1 MAINVGNLVVEMSA
15 NVARLQADMNQARQ
29 AVERGAA
36 GIASAATAARNALGA
51 LGVGLSAAAFASSIK
66 STVDFADHL
75 NDLSQQLGISVKGL
89 ASWKLAADQSGTN
102 LESIARAVKT
112 LSTQMVDQSA
122 KFKAAG
128 ITATDANG
136 ALIQLA
142 DVFARLPD
150 GMQKTNLAVSLFGK
164 AGLEMIPMLNQGSA
178 GLAAVQEKARLYGE
192 RLAILAPEADKFN
205 DLLAELNLQASATG
219 TNIATHLI
227 PAVNKFL
234 ETLNKVGLSGSI
246 SATLDRAIVGGNV
259 QSRIQ
264 ELQVALTEREK
275 ARATPG
281 SMTGGGVLGAL
292 AGISDE
298 GLRARI
304 AGLKELAAQE
314 ALAGHA
320 ASYSNEGRR
329 SSATE
334 MKSAAESARI
344 LSSGIKGVATSG
356 REMIDSLTKAN
367 GDAYIKFFTDMGKAE
382 DDALFGAQE
391 LSKAQ
396 QSFLAIQDTPL
407 WQSMPEHMKA
417 WVIEQYRAVRANEE
431 LAEAEKERAKW
442 EKELDD
448 YRVKATADA
457 AAEAEDLL
465 AKAKAAEEENARIGL
480 TAEQLGVLT
489 AKRYDEQIALKRIAL
504 DQAKATEG
512 REGEA
517 YALEQQIVAL
527 ERLKNA
533 EVTRPKLQA
542 QADAW
547 QNFARD
553 IESSLTDALMRSFES
568 GESFGKTFA
577 KTLQNTLKTMVLK
590 FAVQMSVGGIMNA
603 VGLGAYSSAAG
614 GASLFGSAGNL
625 VSTGAGLYQGYAG
638 LTTGGGTGLWGQAGN
653 WLGGQLG
660 TYGTAGAANSVGA
673 LNYVNT
679 MDSGATMVAANG
691 TSSTAGALGG
701 AATALGWMAAAYLA
715 LEYLDSKEGGV
726 KTEGDSFATL
736 TGSGATRGTS
746 WVDGSP
752 WYALGANKPQMFN
765 LGAGVNEGDPLLTD
779 VPGSE
784 PMNDIIAGMLEPWTA
799 GVRKMLADL
808 GGDATGMMFG
818 LGFNTDPA
826 GSAPDNVSAGVA
838 DAAGNEV
845 YRTTHDV
852 DRGTSS
858 AALSLELQRMMLAAV
873 KAGDVQALYKD
884 IVGSI
889 DLATAST
896 EQLTQV
902 MTSLAAAQQ
911 LQTALVKLNAGFED
925 HLTKS
930 MIDAAGGLDALA
942 ASASA
947 YYDAYFTEAEKQA
960 AAMASMT
967 KTFSDLGLVMPTT
980 RAGFR
985 ALVEGLDVTT
995 EAGQKTFLSLMGL
1008 APAFAEVTA
1017 AAEGLGG
1024 TLLDAVESA
1033 LEGVERAV
1041 AAERDRLQTQ
1051 YDAALASFDSRIAAV
1066 NDHVAA
1072 LSDLVATLRGGIS
1085 GINVTLGVTLAQRR
1099 AAQAEIISG
1108 AAIARAGGGLPG
1120 NQALS
1125 AALETFGQDA
1135 TGLYASR
1142 TDYLRDQ
1149 AQTLAALT
1157 GLADLTGGQ
1166 LSIEQRMLDE
1176 LQDSRQS
1183 TESAYRR
1190 ELAVLDAQ
1198 LAEAQNSVD
1207 VLKGIDTSVLSVAA
1221 AIEKLNAALRG
1232 GTTTSGGVS
1241 IAGAVADAGGA
1252 SSGAVGTLGGFM
1264 AQYGGSNFGAMAL
1277 RPDIAGLDPNAAG
1290 HWGWGT
1296 SPDGSQYWTW
1306 ILDDVPAFASGG
1318 LHAGGLR
1325 IVGENGPELEATGPA
1340 RYFNG
1345 AQMRSLMTG
1354 GDVAGELRALRTE
1367 LAALR
1372 ESNSAEGQA
1381 IAAAT
1386 GKMAR
1391 LLDRVMPDGDALAV
1405 RTAT

>member
-1 MAINVGNLVVEMSA
+1 MSINVGSLVVEMSA
-15 NVARLQADMNQARQ
+15 NVARLQADMNQARS

-51 LGVGLSAAAFASSIK
+51 LGVGLSAVAFAGAMRGTI
-66 STVDFADHL
+66 DFADHI

-164 AGLEMIPMLNQGSA
+164 AGLEMIPMLNQGSE

-192 RLAILAPEADKFN
+192 RLAILAPEADKLN
-205 DLLAELNLQASATG
+205 DLMAELKLQSEATG
-219 TNIATHLI
+219 ASIATYLV

-246 SATLDRAIVGGNV
+246 SATLDRAIVDGP
-259 QSRIQ
+259 IQ
-264 ELQVALTEREK
+264 ERIKELEAELAAREK
-275 ARATPG
+275 ARKTPG
-281 SMTGGGVLGAL
+281 TMTGGGLLGAL
-292 AGISDE
+292 AGISDSGLINKIE
-298 GLRARI
+298 GLKAI
-304 AGLKELAAQE
+304 
-314 ALAGHA
+314 A
-320 ASYSNEGRR
+320 ASEKAAGEAAVGAIKARVTAEDVAAARAAARR
-329 SSATE
+329 LMAGQAGSTTKE
-334 MKSAAESARI
+334 
-344 LSSGIKGVATSG
+344 
-356 REMIDSLTKAN
+356 RELIDPLTKAN
-367 GDAYIKFFTDMGKAE
+367 ADAYIKFFADLGKAQ
-382 DDALFGAQE
+382 DDALFGTQALTKAQE
-391 LSKAQ
+391 AFMAL
-396 QSFLAIQDTPL
+396 QDTPL
-407 WQSMPEHMKA
+407 WQTMPEHMKA
-417 WVIEQYRAVRANEE
+417 WVIEQYRAVRANEA
-431 LAEAEKERAKW
+431 LVEAEKERAKW

-448 YRVKATADA
+448 YRVKSAADA
-457 AAEAEDLL
+457 TAEAEDLL
-465 AKAKAAEEENARIGL
+465 AKAQAAEEENARIGL
-480 TAEQLGVLT
+480 TAEQLGILT
-489 AKRYDEQIALKRIAL
+489 GKRYDEQIALKRIAL

-512 REGEA
+512 RDGEA

-533 EVTRPKLQA
+533 EITRPKLQA

-547 QNFARD
+547 ANFARD
-553 IESSLTDALMRSFES
+553 IESSLTDALMRSFEA

-577 KTLQNTLKTMVLK
+577 KALENTIKTMVLK
-590 FAVQMSVGGIMNA
+590 FAVQLSVGGIMNA
-603 VGLGAYSSAAG
+603 AGLGAYSSAAG
-614 GASLFGSAGNL
+614 GASLLGSAGNL

-679 MDSGATMVAANG
+679 MDSGATMMAANG

-784 PMNDIIAGMLEPWTA
+784 PMNDIIAGMLEPWTD
-799 GVRKMLADL
+799 GVRKMLTDL

-826 GSAPDNVSAGVA
+826 GSAPDNISAGVA
-838 DAAGNEV
+838 DAAGKEI

-858 AALSLELQRMMLAAV
+858 AALSLELNRMMLAAV
-873 KAGDVQALYKD
+873 QASDVQALYKD
-884 IVGSI
+884 IAGSI
-889 DLATAST
+889 DIATAST
-896 EQLTQV
+896 EQLAQV

-942 ASASA
+942 ASASS

-960 AAMASMT
+960 AAMESMT
-967 KTFSDLGLVMPTT
+967 RSFGDLGLAIPTT

-995 EAGQKTFLSLMGL
+995 DAGQDTFLSLMSL

-1024 TLLDAVESA
+1024 TLLDAVEAA
-1033 LEGVERAV
+1033 LEGVERSV
-1041 AAERDRLQTQ
+1041 DAERARLQSQ
-1051 YDAALASFDSRIAAV
+1051 YDAALASFDARIAAV
-1066 NDHVAA
+1066 NDQVATLA
-1072 LSDLVATLRGGIS
+1072 DLVATLRGGIS
-1085 GINVTLGVTLAQRR
+1085 GINAALGVTLAQRR

-1108 AAIARAGGGLPG
+1108 AAIAKAGGGLPG

-1135 TGLYASR
+1135 TGLYATR

-1149 AQTLAALT
+1149 AQTLAALA
-1157 GLADLTGGQ
+1157 GLADLTDGQ
-1166 LSIEQRMLDE
+1166 LSVEQRMLDE
-1176 LQDSRQS
+1176 LQNNRQA

-1190 ELAVLDAQ
+1190 ELAALDAQ
-1198 LAEAQNSVD
+1198 LAEAKNSVD

-1232 GTTTSGGVS
+1232 GSTTSGGVS
-1241 IAGAVADAGGA
+1241 VAGAVADAGGT
-1252 SSGAVGTLGGFM
+1252 SSGAAGTLGGFM

-1277 RPDIAGLDPNAAG
+1277 RPDIAGLDKNAAG

-1306 ILDDVPAFASGG
+1306 ILDDVPAFAGG
-1318 LHAGGLR
+1318 GTHSGGLR

-1372 ESNSAEGQA
+1372 ESSSAEGQA
-1381 IAAAT
+1381 IAAST

-1391 LLDRVMPDGDALAV
+1391 LLDRVVPDGDALAV